1 MDSVIRGHYAYK
13 YFIDR
18 ALGKDFTGTAL
29 FAASVAEL
37 GIECARGLSG
47 SGRIL
52 SIFSSLEVSIHLK
65 DFRSAITAKL
75 LVIKE

>member
-1 MDSVIRGHYAYK
+1 MDTTHTNTSLMA
-13 YFIDR
+13 R

-37 GIECARGLSG
+37 SIECSRRPSS

-52 SIFSSLEVSIHLK
+52 PIFSSFEVSIRLK
-65 DFRSAITAKL
+65 TLEAPPPQNYS
-75 LVIKE
+75 